1 LPLLETTL
9 GLIKVVKKDIQQN
22 SESQNSNSLTQQK
35 NSKQLK
41 TSQDTSKQKELTE
54 DALIR
59 EHYGLVVSQALYFLD
74 DSNFEDY
81 IQAGL
86 IGLLKSIRTYVEE
99 KSKFSTYASIC
110 IKNEIHK
117 LKKKLN
123 RLSATNK
130 IEEFEIQF
138 RYNTKESILDYLPE
152 SFPEEYKFIIKL
164 RLQGYTN
171 KEISEYTLNTKNEVS
186 DKISLI
192 IQMLRDVNS

>member
-1 LPLLETTL
+1 MPLLETTL

-35 NSKQLK
+35 NNKQLK
-41 TSQDTSKQKELTE
+41 TNQDTFKQKELTE
-54 DALIR
+54 EALIR
-59 EHYGLVVSQALYFLD
+59 EYYGLVVSQALYFLD

-99 KSKFSTYASIC
+99 KSTFSTYASIC
-110 IKNEIHK
+110 IKNEISK

-123 RLSATNK
+123 RLSSTNK

-186 DKISLI
+186 EKISLI
-192 IQMLRDVNS
+192 IQMLRDANS